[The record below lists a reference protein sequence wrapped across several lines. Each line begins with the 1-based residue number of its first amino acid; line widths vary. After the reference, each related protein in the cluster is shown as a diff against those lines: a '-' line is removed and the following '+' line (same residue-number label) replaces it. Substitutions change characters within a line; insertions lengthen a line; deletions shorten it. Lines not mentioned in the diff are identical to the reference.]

1 MYTDKHGEVCPAGWK
16 PGADTIIP
24 DPKVLVYF
32 TEERCEVLTQNFRR
46 NWSTSRNRV
55 TCEDGTKGAMVVKF
69 YKTLSVIHMCDKATT
84 F

>member
-32 TEERCEVLTQNFRR
+32 TEERREVELEISGEIGLLQET
-46 NWSTSRNRV
+46 
-55 TCEDGTKGAMVVKF
+55 G
-69 YKTLSVIHMCDKATT
+69 
-84 F
+84 

>member
-32 TEERCEVLTQNFRR
+32 TEEKIEVELKISGEIGLLQET
-46 NWSTSRNRV
+46 
-55 TCEDGTKGAMVVKF
+55 G
-69 YKTLSVIHMCDKATT
+69 
-84 F
+84 

>member
-32 TEERCEVLTQNFRR
+32 TEERCKLELKIAGEIGLLQET
-46 NWSTSRNRV
+46 
-55 TCEDGTKGAMVVKF
+55 G
-69 YKTLSVIHMCDKATT
+69 
-84 F
+84 